1 MQYGTQPAIFHYYGF
16 PQYFLDLLNEKGVLM
31 GIVQVYLKGEILCPI
46 IVHSKLINQKD
57 RTTVETASTYEFK
70 LRTQLI

>member
-1 MQYGTQPAIFHYYGF
+1 MQYGTHPAIFHYYGF